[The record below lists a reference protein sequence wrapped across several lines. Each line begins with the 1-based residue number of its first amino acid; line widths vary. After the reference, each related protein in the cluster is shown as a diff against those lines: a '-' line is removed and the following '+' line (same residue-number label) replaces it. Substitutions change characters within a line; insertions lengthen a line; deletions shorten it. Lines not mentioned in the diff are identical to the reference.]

1 MVKVYAVA
9 LAVGVVGLVV
19 LVLGG
24 AFAANVG
31 REDADPGERWGRA
44 GKSVVGAML
53 GFGMGGMSA
62 EFAPIEI
69 AWPAALA
76 IALVAAALSVFW
88 VRYAIR
94 QLGA

>member
-19 LVLGG
+19 MVLGG
-24 AFAANVG
+24 AFAANLG
-31 REDADPGERWGRA
+31 REEADPGERWGPG
-44 GKSVVGAML
+44 GKSIVGAL
-53 GFGMGGMSA
+53 IGFGMGGLSA
-62 EFAPIEI
+62 EFAPIEM

-88 VRYAIR
+88 VRYSIR